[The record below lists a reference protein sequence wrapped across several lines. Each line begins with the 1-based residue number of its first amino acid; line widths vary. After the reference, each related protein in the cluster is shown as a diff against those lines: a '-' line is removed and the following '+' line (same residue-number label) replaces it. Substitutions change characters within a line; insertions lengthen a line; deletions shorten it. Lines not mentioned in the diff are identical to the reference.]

1 MIGDSVGRLGI
12 PAPAELVGEV
22 EKPARPKHPTGDRVL
37 GRRHAEEEA
46 FQRCA
51 EESAAAGELLAEDLR
66 LAQEHLGDITGKFT
80 SDDLLGEIF
89 SSFCIGK

>member
-1 MIGDSVGRLGI
+1 MTKGSFSILIFGFSCSGVVDSEFAI

-51 EESAAAGELLAEDLR
+51 EESAAAGEA
-66 LAQEHLGDITGKFT
+66 
-80 SDDLLGEIF
+80 
-89 SSFCIGK
+89 